1 VYRHFRYFW
10 RLVGA
15 GHARDWVAGNGYRGH
30 GPLLQT
36 IFVESLNSYH
46 FVGAT
51 PETEDILRAFLS
63 GFINLAIEEQV
74 CNLAVTLRKKHK
86 IKLPEPSYGQR
97 L

>member
-1 VYRHFRYFW
+1 
-10 RLVGA
+10 
-15 GHARDWVAGNGYRGH
+15 VAGNGYRGH

-36 IFVESLNSYH
+36 IFVESLNSCH
-46 FVGAT
+46 FKMMVGAT